1 MCDLRGR
8 LALYQVQQ
16 PRKGSRKTR
25 GASSEFSLLSVLSH
39 GEPHPTRGKRLC
51 ATMAGAAVPR
61 QNRALL
67 PLLRTQELM
76 GTHSV
81 AQKENMELL

>member
-39 GEPHPTRGKRLC
+39 GEPHPTRGKP
-51 ATMAGAAVPR
+51 TMAGAAVPR

>member
-1 MCDLRGR
+1 M
-8 LALYQVQQ
+8 
-16 PRKGSRKTR
+16 
-25 GASSEFSLLSVLSH
+25 ASL
-39 GEPHPTRGKRLC
+39 HPTRGKRPRERQHG
-51 ATMAGAAVPR
+51 AMAGAVVPR

-81 AQKENMELL
+81 AQKENMKLL